1 MFRQVALATLLLGAT
16 TALAD
21 DTDDNQV
28 VVVNTAPRIGDTGQ
42 IERLTKV
49 LENRGLL
56 VKLPDQLAATLDGRA
71 LAIGDVDA
79 IREAF
84 LGGDYELA
92 IKLVDNDQDRIF
104 GEAVSGDPSPAV
116 AELAQWRGIIAA
128 QLKKED
134 EAMNWFRLARRL
146 NPAFELD
153 TKASSAR
160 VRAMVKKARR
170 DPDETGTLKVSAEPD
185 DAKVTIDGGET
196 HTAGEKIELAVGM
209 HLVVVSADGRKPY
222 AELAEVST
230 SDPYKIQIALDK
242 ESTLDR
248 AARLVDE
255 SAAAP
260 AGKARLKRAR
270 AISRLTGGHTKI
282 LFIEDGSADH
292 VTVRLY
298 DVDAKKVS
306 KPLELDGSTSSA
318 AIARKVQAALDPE
331 NLVDANTIV
340 LTSQADQ
347 QPHWYSHWYVWAGA
361 AVLLGGTIGTYEYMT
376 ASPTSIRGF

>member
-1 MFRQVALATLLLGAT
+1 MLRQVALVALLAG
-16 TALAD
+16 TAYAD
-21 DTDDNQV
+21 DGDDNQV
-28 VVVNTAPRIGDTGQ
+28 VVVNTAPRLGDTGQ
-42 IERLTKV
+42 IERLTQV

-84 LGGDYELA
+84 LAGDYELA
-92 IKLVDNDQDRIF
+92 LKLVDNDQDRIL
-104 GEAVSGDPSPAV
+104 GEAVSGDPVPAV

-146 NPAFELD
+146 NPAFEVD
-153 TKASSAR
+153 TKASTGR
-160 VRAMVKKARR
+160 VRAMVRKAKR
-170 DPDETGTLKVSAEPD
+170 DPDETGTLRVSSEPA
-185 DAKVTIDGGET
+185 DAKITIDGGEA
-196 HTAGEKIELAVGM
+196 HTAGEKIELPIGM

-222 AELAEVST
+222 AELAELT
-230 SDPYKIQIALDK
+230 AADPYKIQIALDK

-270 AISRLTGGHTKI
+270 AISKLTGHTKI
-282 LFIEDGSADH
+282 LFVEDGSADH

-331 NLVDANTIV
+331 NLIDANTIV
-340 LTSQADQ
+340 VTSQAQ
-347 QPHWYSHWYVWAGA
+347 QESHWYSHWYVWAGA
-361 AVLLGGTIGTYEYMT
+361 AVLVGGAVGTYEYMS

>member
-1 MFRQVALATLLLGAT
+1 MYREVALVALLAG
-16 TALAD
+16 TAYAD
-21 DTDDNQV
+21 DGDDNQV
-28 VVVNTAPRIGDTGQ
+28 VVVNTAPRLGDTGQ
-42 IERLTKV
+42 IERLTQV

-71 LAIGDVDA
+71 LAISDVDA
-79 IREAF
+79 IRDAF
-84 LGGDYELA
+84 LAGDYELA
-92 IKLVDNDQDRIF
+92 LKIVDADQDRIL
-104 GEAVSGDPSPAV
+104 GEAVSGDPIPAV

-146 NPAFELD
+146 NPAFEVD
-153 TKASSAR
+153 TKASTGR

-170 DPDETGTLKVSAEPD
+170 DPDETGTLRVSSEPA
-185 DAKVTIDGGET
+185 DAKITIDGGET
-196 HTAGEKIELAVGM
+196 HTASEKIELPIGM

-222 AELAEVST
+222 AELAELT
-230 SDPYKIQIALDK
+230 TEEPYKIQIALDK

-270 AISRLTGGHTKI
+270 AISKLTGHTKI
-282 LFIEDGSADH
+282 LFVEDGTADH

-340 LTSQADQ
+340 VTSQSDQ
-347 QPHWYSHWYVWAGA
+347 QPKWYSHWYVWAGA
-361 AVLLGGTIGTYEYMT
+361 ALLVGGAVGTYEYMS

>member
-1 MFRQVALATLLLGAT
+1 VLRQVALVALLGASA
-16 TALAD
+16 TAYAD
-21 DTDDNQV
+21 DSDDNQV
-28 VVVNTAPRIGDTGQ
+28 VVVNTAPHIGDTGQ

-56 VKLPDQLAATLDGRA
+56 VKLPDELAATLDGRA
-71 LAIGDVDA
+71 LALGDVDA
-79 IREAF
+79 IRDAF
-84 LGGDYELA
+84 LAGDYELA

-104 GEAVSGDPSPAV
+104 GEAVSGDPIPAV

-146 NPAFELD
+146 NPAFEVD
-153 TKASSAR
+153 TKAATAR
-160 VRAMVKKARR
+160 VRAMVKKAKH
-170 DPDETGTLKVSAEPD
+170 DPDETGTIRVSAEPA
-185 DAKVTIDGGET
+185 DAKVTIDGGDT
-196 HTAGEKIELAVGM
+196 HTAGEKIELPVGM
-209 HLVVVSADGRKPY
+209 HLVVVSANGRKPY
-222 AELAEVST
+222 AELAELST
-230 SDPYKIQIALDK
+230 SEPYKIQIALDK
-242 ESTLDR
+242 ETTLDR

-270 AISRLTGGHTKI
+270 AISKLTGGHTKI
-282 LFIEDGSADH
+282 LFIEDGAADH

-340 LTSQADQ
+340 VTSQAREES
-347 QPHWYSHWYVWAGA
+347 HWYSHWYVWAGA
-361 AVLLGGTIGTYEYMT
+361 AVLVGGAVGTYEYMSAT
-376 ASPTSIRGF
+376 PTSIRGF

>member
-1 MFRQVALATLLLGAT
+1 MYREVALVALLAG
-16 TALAD
+16 TAYAD
-21 DTDDNQV
+21 DGDDNQV
-28 VVVNTAPRIGDTGQ
+28 VVVNTAPRLGDTGQ
-42 IERLTKV
+42 IERLTQV

-71 LAIGDVDA
+71 LAISDVDA
-79 IREAF
+79 IRDAF
-84 LGGDYELA
+84 LAGDYELA
-92 IKLVDNDQDRIF
+92 LKIVDADQDRIL
-104 GEAVSGDPSPAV
+104 GEAVSGDPIPAV

-146 NPAFELD
+146 NPAFEVD
-153 TKASSAR
+153 TKASTGR

-170 DPDETGTLKVSAEPD
+170 DPDETGTLRVSSEPA
-185 DAKVTIDGGET
+185 DAKITIDGGET
-196 HTAGEKIELAVGM
+196 HTASEKIELPIGM

-222 AELAEVST
+222 AELAELT
-230 SDPYKIQIALDK
+230 TEEPYKIQIALDK

-270 AISRLTGGHTKI
+270 AISKLTGHTKI
-282 LFIEDGSADH
+282 LFVEDGTADH

-340 LTSQADQ
+340 VTSEAQ
-347 QPHWYSHWYVWAGA
+347 QPPKWYSHWYVWAGA
-361 AVLLGGTIGTYEYMT
+361 ALLVGGAVGTYEYMS

>member
-1 MFRQVALATLLLGAT
+1 MYREVALVALLAG
-16 TALAD
+16 TAYAD
-21 DTDDNQV
+21 DGDDNQV
-28 VVVNTAPRIGDTGQ
+28 VVVNTAPRLGDTGQ
-42 IERLTKV
+42 IERLTQV

-71 LAIGDVDA
+71 LAISDVDA
-79 IREAF
+79 IRDAF
-84 LGGDYELA
+84 LAGDYELA
-92 IKLVDNDQDRIF
+92 LKIVDADQDRIL
-104 GEAVSGDPSPAV
+104 GEAVSGDPIPAV

-146 NPAFELD
+146 NPAFEVD
-153 TKASSAR
+153 TKASTGR

-170 DPDETGTLKVSAEPD
+170 DPDETGTLRVSSEPA
-185 DAKVTIDGGET
+185 DAKITIDGGET
-196 HTAGEKIELAVGM
+196 HTANEKIELPIGM

-222 AELAEVST
+222 AELAELT
-230 SDPYKIQIALDK
+230 TEEPYKIQIALDK

-270 AISRLTGGHTKI
+270 AISRLTGHTKI
-282 LFIEDGSADH
+282 LFVEDGTADH

-306 KPLELDGSTSSA
+306 KPLELDGTTSSA

-340 LTSQADQ
+340 VTSESQ
-347 QPHWYSHWYVWAGA
+347 QPKWYSHWYVWAGA
-361 AVLLGGTIGTYEYMT
+361 ALLVGGAVGTYEYMSAT
-376 ASPTSIRGF
+376 PTQLRGF

>member
-1 MFRQVALATLLLGAT
+1 VLRQVALVALLTASATVY
-16 TALAD
+16 AD
-21 DTDDNQV
+21 DGDDNQV
-28 VVVNTAPRIGDTGQ
+28 VVVNTAPRLGDTGQ
-42 IERLTKV
+42 IERLTQV

-71 LAIGDVDA
+71 LAISDVDA
-79 IREAF
+79 IRDAF
-84 LGGDYELA
+84 LSGDYELA
-92 IKLVDNDQDRIF
+92 LKIVDADQDRIL
-104 GEAVSGDPSPAV
+104 GEAVSGDPLPAV

-146 NPAFELD
+146 NPAFEVD
-153 TKASSAR
+153 TKASTGR
-160 VRAMVKKARR
+160 VRAMVKKAKR
-170 DPDETGTLKVSAEPD
+170 DPDETGTLRVSSEPA
-185 DAKVTIDGGET
+185 DAKITIDGGEA
-196 HTAGEKIELAVGM
+196 HAADEKIELPIGM

-222 AELAEVST
+222 AELAELT
-230 SDPYKIQIALDK
+230 TAEPYKIQIALDK

-270 AISRLTGGHTKI
+270 AISKLTGHTKI
-282 LFIEDGSADH
+282 LFVEDGTADH

-306 KPLELDGSTSSA
+306 RPLELDGTTSSA

-331 NLVDANTIV
+331 NLIDANTIV
-340 LTSQADQ
+340 VTSQADQ
-347 QPHWYSHWYVWAGA
+347 PKWYSHWYVWAGA
-361 AVLLGGTIGTYEYMT
+361 ALLVGGAVGTYEYMS